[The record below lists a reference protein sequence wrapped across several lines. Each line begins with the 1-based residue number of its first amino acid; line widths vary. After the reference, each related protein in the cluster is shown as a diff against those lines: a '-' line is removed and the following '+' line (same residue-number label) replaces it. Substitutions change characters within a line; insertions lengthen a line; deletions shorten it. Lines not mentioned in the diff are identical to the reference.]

1 MKREDFPILNTG
13 IIYFDNGATSLKP
26 KCMVDSMNDYYL
38 NYTANAHRG
47 DYDNSLKVDAYYD
60 HTRKLVSEFLN
71 AKKEEIVFTSGTTDS
86 LNRVVFGFFKYYLE
100 ENDEVLLTRSEH
112 ASNILPWF
120 ELADQMGIKVSYI
133 ELDENHHVTLENVK
147 ASITEHTKVISLAEI
162 TNVIGDV
169 RPIEEITKYAH
180 EHGIYVVCD
189 GAQSV
194 AHRKTDVK
202 KSDVDFLAFS
212 AHKMLGPTG
221 LGILYGKEELLKK
234 MHPVQFGGGM
244 NASFLPDSTR
254 TYEEVPELFE
264 AGTQHIAGII
274 GFGKVIEYLNEIGM
288 DDIEKQ
294 EHILREYAVKRL
306 KEIPEITIY
315 NEKSTS
321 GILAINYKDI
331 FAQDLAI
338 YLNKYHICVR
348 AGSHCAKILKEEI
361 GIKNTC
367 RISFYFY
374 NTKEEIDQMI
384 EALKNPK
391 IKEELF

>member
-26 KCMVDSMNDYYL
+26 KCMVDAMNDYYL

-71 AKKEEIVFTSGTTDS
+71 AKKEEIVFTAGTTDS
-86 LNRVVFGFFKYYLE
+86 LNRIVFGFFKYYLE
-100 ENDEVLLTRSEH
+100 ENDEVLLTKSEH

-120 ELADQMGIKVSYI
+120 ELADQIGIKVSYI
-133 ELDENHHVTLENVK
+133 ELDETHHVTLESVK

-221 LGILYGKEELLKK
+221 LGILYGKEELLKQ
-234 MHPVQFGGGM
+234 MRPIQFGGGM

-254 TYEEVPELFE
+254 AYEEVPTLFE

-274 GFGKVIEYLNEIGM
+274 GFGRAIEYLNEIGM
-288 DDIEKQ
+288 SQIEKYEQ
-294 EHILREYAVKRL
+294 DLREYAIQRL

-315 NEKSTS
+315 NETSSS

-374 NTKEEIDQMI
+374 NTKEEIDKMI